1 MILKGSSQQR
11 SPSLIVRQPSSS
23 GARTGRG
30 AQNPILIRL
39 VLGEPKLLDG
49 VRAKF
54 AQDARER
61 AAFSIAVPSAL
72 LRFAPRRD
80 RASNARARLLLRDA
94 LVSQS
99 ILSISKLYCFIHLL
113 RHLRSFHRRVS
124 LGVRPRESEL
134 GVERA
139 KFVRLRSRS
148 LSLSRSIA
156 PLETTR

>member
-1 MILKGSSQQR
+1 MILKGSSQ
-11 SPSLIVRQPSSS
+11 IVRQPSSS

-30 AQNPILIRL
+30 AKNPILIRL

-61 AAFSIAVPSAL
+61 AAFSIAVPIAV
-72 LRFAPRRD
+72 LRFALRRD

-94 LVSQS
+94 LVSQP
-99 ILSISKLYCFIHLL
+99 ILSISKLYRFIHLL

-124 LGVRPRESEL
+124 LGIRPRESEL

-139 KFVRLRSRS
+139 KFVRLRSLS